1 MSRFITPYPQTLGR
15 LASSSG
21 RMIRMFAKLT
31 GGKIALKAR
40 ACQLTDK
47 PTNGSLPLKQRWS

>member
-31 GGKIALKAR
+31 GGKVFFLTFADSSL
-40 ACQLTDK
+40 QLRHK
-47 PTNGSLPLKQRWS
+47 